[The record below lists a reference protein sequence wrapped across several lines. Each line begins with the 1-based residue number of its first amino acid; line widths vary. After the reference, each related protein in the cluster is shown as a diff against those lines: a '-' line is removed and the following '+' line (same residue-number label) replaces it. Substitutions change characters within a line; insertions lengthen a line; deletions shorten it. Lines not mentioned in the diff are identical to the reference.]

1 MNDRMSAIDPYA
13 VDDRTSEINLT
24 PLLDVVF
31 ILLIF
36 FLVVSAFV
44 DLEGI
49 PVMLPGAAEPAPEVE
64 AISVTVAGDGVFV
77 VSGRILSRG
86 SLFPYI
92 AALRSRNPD
101 ATFGLLVAAG
111 ASVQDTV
118 AAADAGRRAGFE
130 VIPLTT
136 IDRVPAGTGGE

>member
-1 MNDRMSAIDPYA
+1 MNDRMYAIDLYA
-13 VDDRTSEINLT
+13 IDDRSSEINLT

-36 FLVVSAFV
+36 FLVVAAFV
-44 DLEGI
+44 DLEGV
-49 PVMLPGAAEPAPEVE
+49 PVTLPGAVDPVPFES
-64 AISVTVAGDGVFV
+64 ISVIVEGDGIFV
-77 VSGRILSRG
+77 VNGRILSRG

-101 ATFGLLVAAG
+101 AAFGLLVAAD

-118 AAADAGRRAGFE
+118 AAADAGRRAGLD

-136 IDRVPAGTGGE
+136 ID